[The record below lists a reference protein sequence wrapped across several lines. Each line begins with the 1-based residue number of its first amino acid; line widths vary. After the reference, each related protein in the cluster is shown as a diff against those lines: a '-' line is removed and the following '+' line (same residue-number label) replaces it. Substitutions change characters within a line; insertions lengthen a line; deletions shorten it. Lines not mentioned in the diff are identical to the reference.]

1 MLWGNALVSLNLKGF
16 AMWVFKQAA
25 TAFIIALGAAAMP
38 AISASSATSS
48 IYDSIT
54 TLVGSASNSLNRSS
68 NGSSNGGRVAS
79 GEYKLLEVAVSN
91 DQPGVVHLKMQA
103 VAGQVGAT
111 GTGEL
116 VLSLPQAAFETSGLV
131 AGDVIA
137 ARTRAYGMEFA
148 NGKTQAAFFLVL
160 NDDTYRE
167 LASNPVVL

>member
-1 MLWGNALVSLNLKGF
+1 MVSLNFKGF

-38 AISASSATSS
+38 AMSASSATSS

-68 NGSSNGGRVAS
+68 NSSSNGGRVAG

-91 DQPGVVHLKMQA
+91 DQPGIVHLKMQA
-103 VAGQVGAT
+103 MVGQARTT

-116 VLSLPQAAFETSGLV
+116 ILSLPQAAFEKSGLT
-131 AGDVIA
+131 AGDVVA
-137 ARTRAYGMEFA
+137 AHTRTYGMEFA
-148 NGKTQAAFFLVL
+148 NGKTQVAFFLVL